1 MKHIGRP
8 SVKASNARSI
18 VHKVGGYIVHGC
30 TIEDACSLA
39 EISKSY
45 FYQILK
51 QNPHLE
57 DTIYKIR
64 TNYRFIKLRAFNR
77 LFNAIVEKI
86 EQDIQL
92 TTDEYSFFKFGL
104 LKDRKMRGLFAK

>member
-1 MKHIGRP
+1 MKPTGRP

-18 VHKVGGYIVHGC
+18 VHKVGGYMLYGC
-30 TIEDACSLA
+30 NVEYACSLA

-51 QNPHLE
+51 QHPRLE
-57 DTIYKIR
+57 DTIHRIH
-64 TNYRFIKLRAFNR
+64 TDYRFKKLRVHNR

-86 EQDIQL
+86 EEGNQL
-92 TTDEYSFFKFGL
+92 NADEYSFFKFSL
-104 LKDRKMRGLFAK
+104 LKDRKMRGFFK